1 MKGVLK
7 AKTRDRAVTLV
18 ATAVLALLAVA
29 YAYPFV
35 WMFFAS
41 FKPDAAIFNP
51 FPILPESYDP
61 RHYRSLLSGEWIP
74 YPLQFLNSLFIASAQ
89 TALATACSCMA
100 GYVFAKFDFPFK
112 RVLFAL
118 AVLTV
123 LIPRQVMA
131 LPLFTWMHDL
141 SLLDTP
147 WAVILPGSATGIG
160 LLWFTAIYHRL
171 PDALPD
177 MARSEGAGEYRVFLV
192 TLPLI
197 RPAILAF
204 ALIQF
209 TLCWQEHLIPLVM
222 LFTREQM
229 TVNLG
234 LASLHAGSLRTPYG
248 LLMAGCTLTLIPTTL
263 FFALAYRH
271 FRTALGSLT
280 EA

>member
-1 MKGVLK
+1 ML
-7 AKTRDRAVTLV
+7 
-18 ATAVLALLAVA
+18 ATVILAILAVA
-29 YAYPFV
+29 YAYPFA
-35 WMFFAS
+35 WMFFAA
-41 FKPDAAIFNP
+41 FKSDAAIFNP
-51 FPILPESYDP
+51 FPLLPEHFDL
-61 RHYRSLLSGEWIP
+61 RHYRSLLSGQWIP
-74 YPLQFLNSLFIASAQ
+74 YPLQFLNSLFIALTQ

-100 GYVFAKFDFPFK
+100 GYVFAKFRFPL
-112 RVLFAL
+112 RRTLFAM

-131 LPLFTWMHDL
+131 LPLFTWMNDL
-141 SLLDTP
+141 RLLDTP
-147 WAVILPGSATGIG
+147 WAVILPGAATGIG

-177 MARSEGAGEYRVFLV
+177 MARAEGAGEYRVFLM

-209 TLCWQEHLIPLVM
+209 TLAWQEHLIPLVM

-234 LASLHAGSLRTPYG
+234 LASLNAGSLRAPYG
-248 LLMAGCTLTLIPTTL
+248 LLMAGCTLTLLPTAL

-280 EA
+280 ET